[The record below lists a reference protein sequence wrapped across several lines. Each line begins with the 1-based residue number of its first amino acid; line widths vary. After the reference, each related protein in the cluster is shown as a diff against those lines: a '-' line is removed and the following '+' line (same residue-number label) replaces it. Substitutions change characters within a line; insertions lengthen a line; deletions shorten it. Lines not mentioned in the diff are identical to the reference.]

1 MPTHPERPAH
11 HHLITSRLPL
21 WARHAHPGHWDAL
34 RDRHLPEQGLPGH
47 EAGWFANAAPDLRE
61 AVLASQTCLRRAQ
74 DVLARALKGL
84 KQIAEFAEP
93 LLRQRLQREHGFTA
107 TLADS
112 ELLSVQQK
120 WHWQGGVYTNHH
132 ERQGLLQ
139 AALQNFSEDPGFG
152 KFSAVALRADIRVQT
167 AAVQGSVFIGPDV
180 PAASVE
186 LPSETY
192 QVRALPLSPTSFAR
206 TCRQLDLGERYQ
218 AHLRDI
224 FEDPQRRAT
233 LHQQAVEVHKGRLR
247 VAADLGYL
255 RHAVSGAAMEVI
267 ASMLDGQA
275 SPCWQVS
282 VFGIVL
288 HEMLVIDAGAAG
300 LLLYM
305 PGSAHAL
312 RQFATLHALSTA
324 LSRDLLD
331 ATALKVFMA
340 YLPLARKAD
349 FMRVLEQNRGG
360 DLHLRRLAIIRP
372 LFDFLQDEH
381 LARLKAEA
389 RLLAIPTADAD
400 ELARKDRVAQWESIG
415 LNVIT
420 LAGFFIPMVGTLL
433 LAVTACQVLDEVYEG
448 YQAWSIG
455 DRDLALRHCQA
466 AGLNLA
472 VLGGLHLA
480 GQIVPRLLD
489 SPLIESLDAVR
500 LDDGERRLWKPDL
513 APYRSQVQL
522 PSDLPANSLG
532 QYVHDNR
539 HFIRIESGLYEQRFD
554 SISGQ
559 WRLIHPSDPEGFQ
572 PRLEHNGQGAWRCEH
587 EQPQAWS
594 YATLV
599 RRLGLVA
606 HDLSDAERVMA
617 GQISGVDKAWLQ
629 RVHLGN
635 QPAPLLLADTLE
647 RMTAY
652 RTAALVPGRMR
663 TEAFRQFYEGT
674 PVADPAVNR
683 LRARYQRLT
692 DPLCRRLLDR
702 LSSSQRLA
710 WDTFGQ
716 LPPGLESDIEQLHS
730 DLPMAR
736 AMEGL
741 YLPASAD
748 TDSDRLTFACLER
761 LPGWPAQ
768 LRLELRGASPQ
779 GPLLASAGTGAQQA
793 RTVRTIL
800 KTAEGYEP
808 YRGERPA
815 PAPQDPD
822 LCGVVLQVLS
832 PEHRQALAF
841 EATSLRQQLQALA
854 GENRSDLNK
863 QLWIS
868 VRNRHAPRWLR
879 GGAPTDYPVS
889 TLRASLIA
897 RYRRL
902 YPRATEAEFEAILRR
917 WRRQFRTPETELE
930 RLEDRLVELR
940 EQLTLWAR
948 VHPRRLPAV
957 GRLIDTWRKNDG
969 LALANGGLIPALTL
983 EDLSL
988 ENADLAAL
996 ELPDDFAHVEVL
1008 NLMNNRDLSQLP
1020 LSFIQRFP
1028 GTRHLYLNHC
1038 RFDGLPPVPDPAK
1051 VVWLDLQ
1058 GNRITWD
1065 ARNQAELERFVN
1077 LRVLDMS
1084 ENPLI
1089 TPPYLGG
1096 LPRLHSLFLNHCSLT
1111 ELPRGLGGVH
1121 EPLAMDLSDNQFIR
1135 LPDNLQLSR
1144 EAAQS
1149 MRLESP
1155 WLSPEVHGQ
1164 IAAYYETHEVD
1175 LLVADI
1181 DYEPL
1186 LDLADEDQWQIWRR
1200 LPLQYRRDLRSVAQS
1215 DYYTQHYDRAHAEL
1229 WQRLRL
1235 IDTDPVFRARALG
1248 EPADQLLH
1256 LTT

>member
-1 MPTHPERPAH
+1 MPTHPELPA

-21 WARHAHPGHWDAL
+21 WTRHVHPEHWHAL

-47 EAGWFANAAPDLRE
+47 EADWFANAAPDLRE
-61 AVLASQTCLRRAQ
+61 AVLASQTRLRRAQ
-74 DVLARALKGL
+74 DILARALRGL

-93 LLRQRLQREHGFTA
+93 LLRQRLQRDHGFTA

-112 ELLSVQQK
+112 ELLSVQQE
-120 WHWQGGVYTNHH
+120 WHWQGGVYTNRHD
-132 ERQGLLQ
+132 RQGLLQ

-152 KFSAVALRADIRVQT
+152 EFSAVALRADISVQP
-167 AAVQGSVFIGPDV
+167 AVVQGSVFIGPDL

-192 QVRALPLSPTSFAR
+192 QVTPLPLSPASFAR

-218 AHLRDI
+218 AHLRQI
-224 FEDPQRRAT
+224 FESPRRRAT

-255 RHAVSGAAMEVI
+255 RHALSGAAMEVI
-267 ASMLDGQA
+267 ESVLDGQA

-288 HEMLVIDAGAAG
+288 HEVLVIDAGAAG
-300 LLLYM
+300 LLLYV

-331 ATALKVFMA
+331 ATALKAFMA

-360 DLHLRRLAIIRP
+360 DLHLRRLAISRP

-389 RLLAIPTADAD
+389 RLLAIPTAEAD
-400 ELARKDRVAQWESIG
+400 ERARKDRVAQWEGIG

-420 LAGFFIPMVGTLL
+420 LAGFFIPVVGTLL

-455 DRDLALRHCQA
+455 DRDLALRHCKA

-489 SPLIESLDAVR
+489 SPFIESLDAVR

-513 APYRSQVQL
+513 SPYRSHVQL
-522 PSDLPANSLG
+522 PADLPANSQG
-532 QYVHDNR
+532 QYVQGNR
-539 HFIRIESGLYEQRFD
+539 HFIRIEDGLYEQRFD
-554 SISGQ
+554 STSGQ
-559 WRLIHPSDPEGFQ
+559 WRIVHPADPEAFQ
-572 PRLEHNGQGAWRCEH
+572 PRLEHNGQGAWRAEH
-587 EQPQAWS
+587 EQPQAWG

-599 RRLGLVA
+599 RRLGLA
-606 HDLSDAERVMA
+606 THDLSDAERVIA

-629 RVHLGN
+629 HVHLGN

-647 RMTAY
+647 RMAAHDK
-652 RTAALVPGRMR
+652 AALAPEGMR
-663 TEAFRQFYEGT
+663 AETFRNFYEGT
-674 PVADPAVNR
+674 PVADPAVVR
-683 LRARYQRLT
+683 LRARYRRLT
-692 DPLCRRLLDR
+692 DPLCRRLLNR
-702 LSSSQRLA
+702 LSTSERLA
-710 WDTFGQ
+710 WEAGGQ

-736 AMEGL
+736 AMEGI
-741 YLPASAD
+741 YLPVATG

-779 GPLLASAGTGAQQA
+779 GPLLASAGAQQA
-793 RTVRTIL
+793 RTVRTVL

-815 PAPQDPD
+815 PAPEDPG
-822 LCGVVLQVLS
+822 LCRAV
-832 PEHRQALAF
+832 
-841 EATSLRQQLQALA
+841 LQALA
-854 GENRSDLNK
+854 PEDRDALALGAHDAQGLRQRLQRLAGEHRRDLVK
-863 QLWIS
+863 QLWGPA
-868 VRNRHAPRWLR
+868 RNQHAYRGLR

-889 TLRASLIA
+889 SLRASLIA

-902 YPRATEAEFEAILRR
+902 FPRATEAEFETTLRN
-917 WRRQFRTPETELE
+917 WRLEFRMPETELE
-930 RLEDRLVELR
+930 RLEDRLAELR
-940 EQLTLWAR
+940 EQLARWAQ
-948 VHPRRLPAV
+948 VHPRRQPAV
-957 GRLIDTWRKNDG
+957 QHLIDAWRKNDG
-969 LALANGGLIPALTL
+969 LPLADGGQIPVLALN
-983 EDLSL
+983 DLML
-988 ENADLAAL
+988 ENADLATL
-996 ELPDDFAHVEVL
+996 ELPDDFDHVEVL
-1008 NLMNNRDLSQLP
+1008 NLMENRNLSQLP
-1020 LSFIQRFP
+1020 PRFLQRFP
-1028 GTRHLYLNHC
+1028 NARHLYLNHC
-1038 RFDGLPPVPDPAK
+1038 RFDRLPTVPSPAT
-1051 VVWLDLQ
+1051 VEWLDLQ

-1065 ARNQAELERFVN
+1065 ARNQAELERFAN

-1089 TPPYLGG
+1089 ASPRLGG
-1096 LPRLHSLFLNHCSLT
+1096 LPRLHSLFLSDCSLT
-1111 ELPRGLGGVH
+1111 ELPRGLGNLH
-1121 EPLAMDLSDNQFIR
+1121 EPLILDLSDNQFIR
-1135 LPDNLQLSR
+1135 LPDNLQLDR
-1144 EAAQS
+1144 ETARS
-1149 MRLESP
+1149 IRLESP
-1155 WLSPEVHGQ
+1155 WLSPEVHDQ
-1164 IAAYYETHEVD
+1164 IAAYHEAHEVD
-1175 LLVADI
+1175 LLVPDI
-1181 DYEPL
+1181 DYEAL
-1186 LDLADEDQWQIWRR
+1186 LDPDDEDQWQIWSR
-1200 LPLQYRRDLRSVAQS
+1200 LPLQYRRDLRAVAES
-1215 DYYTQHYDRAHAEL
+1215 DFYAGQYDRAHAQL

-1235 IDTDPVFRARALG
+1235 IDSDPEFRARALG
-1248 EPADQLLH
+1248 QPAEQLLD
-1256 LTT
+1256 LTI